1 MEIVDLSMEIVDLSM
16 EIVDIPIE
24 ISWFTHEMAMFHS
37 KLLVCQRKIWKVLV
51 ILIID
56 YRSSLFYNE
65 SLLVLPEE
73 FNSNHEE
80 FDIMIPQLENY
91 MLFFLAQILLFLCF
105 TIVDV
110 DSA

>member
-1 MEIVDLSMEIVDLSM
+1 MEMVDLSMEIVDLAM
-16 EIVDIPIE
+16 E

-37 KLLVCQRKIWKVLV
+37 KLLVCQKEIWKVLV

-56 YRSSLFYNE
+56 YRSSSNNE

-80 FDIMIPQLENY
+80 FDTMIPLLEKNV
-91 MLFFLAQILLFLCF
+91 LFFWAQILLFLCF

-110 DSA
+110 DMFKFSA